1 LSTGLDEPP
10 PDFRLLHFTSDEV
23 APSYAFD
30 MWRDILT
37 RKLMRVAVDSLTD
50 RPFQAE
56 AMLRSQAGLTIA
68 LGDIGPNVSHHTRD
82 IVADDNDDLMLM
94 ANTHGKFISYSGG
107 SDLELGVG
115 DATVVSCAEIGR
127 YVRPE
132 PGRLLCLRVPRQ
144 ALAALAPDP
153 EEHIGQLIPAS
164 HGPLRLLMSYAGALW
179 NRDSLTMDP
188 QVSRFVVDH
197 LHDLFAL
204 TLDARGDGAEL
215 AKARGG
221 RAAKLRAVKA
231 AIESHIG
238 PHEFSVE
245 DVATE
250 VGVSTRYVRKLLE
263 AEGVSFSGYVAE
275 RRLERARGL
284 LQSPRASGLTI
295 AAIAYD
301 VGFGDLSYFNRAFR
315 RRFACTPSGVRSGSP
330 WA

>member
-1 LSTGLDEPP
+1 MDG
-10 PDFRLLHFTSDEV
+10 
-23 APSYAFD
+23 
-30 MWRDILT
+30 
-37 RKLMRVAVDSLTD
+37 
-50 RPFQAE
+50 E
-56 AMLRSQAGLTIA
+56 AGQ
-68 LGDIGPNVSHHTRD
+68 
-82 IVADDNDDLMLM
+82 
-94 ANTHGKFISYSGG
+94 
-107 SDLELGVG
+107 LELGEG

-127 YVRPE
+127 LRSGPNSAA
-132 PGRLLCLRVPRQ
+132 LFCLRVSPRSREG
-144 ALAALAPDP
+144 AGRLDP
-153 EEHIGQLIPAS
+153 EDHIGRLIPAN
-164 HGPLRLLMSYAGALW
+164 HGPETARHARMSYAGALW

-238 PHEFSVE
+238 PHDFSVD
-245 DVATE
+245 DVAAE

-263 AEGVSFSGYVAE
+263 SEGLSFSGYVTE
-275 RRLERARGL
+275 RRLDRAHGL
-284 LQSPRASGLTI
+284 LQSPRSSGLTI

-315 RRFACTPSGVRSGSP
+315 RRFERTPSDIRSEYAGGNPSGPEPAYSP
-330 WA
+330 IRIDDSAAMRL